1 MDIEKLIKESRIEVA
16 FDESDVQTVI
26 ERSKHIFEKKESEH
40 LLSYYEFLCD
50 QFRLIRK
57 RWWGLQVVLLCIAWR
72 LLATGDEI
80 LYIRREMG
88 ILGALFVILMIPELW
103 KNLTNRCMEIECTAY
118 FPLQKIYAARI
129 TIFGLMD
136 VLMLSVFG
144 GCAHYITGIS
154 VSNIIIELLLPIT
167 VTACICFA
175 VLGRQNRS
183 AGFAVM
189 FCVIWSAVWWGI
201 SANDMIYS
209 SVALPVW
216 IVVFVMAILFLVF
229 MVNRLLKNCNK
240 YMEVLYYGTLF
251 N

>member
-16 FDESDVQTVI
+16 FDESEVQTVI
-26 ERSKHIFEKKESEH
+26 EQSKHIFEKRESEH
-40 LLSYYEFLCD
+40 ILSYYEFLCD

-57 RWWGLQVVLLCIAWR
+57 RWWGLQAVLLCIAWR
-72 LLATGDEI
+72 ILATGDEI

-88 ILGALFVILMIPELW
+88 ILGTLFVILMIPELW
-103 KNLTNRCMEIECTAY
+103 KNLTNRCMEIESAAY
-118 FPLQKIYAARI
+118 FSLQKIYAARI

-144 GCAHYITGIS
+144 GCVHCITGIS
-154 VSNIIIELLLPIT
+154 VDNIIIELLLPIT

-183 AGFAVM
+183 AGFAVAL
-189 FCVIWSAVWWGI
+189 CVIWSAVWWGI
-201 SANDMIYS
+201 SANDTIYS

-216 IVVFVMAILFLVF
+216 IVVFVIAILFLMF

-240 YMEVLYYGTLF
+240 HMEVLLW
-251 N
+251 NSL